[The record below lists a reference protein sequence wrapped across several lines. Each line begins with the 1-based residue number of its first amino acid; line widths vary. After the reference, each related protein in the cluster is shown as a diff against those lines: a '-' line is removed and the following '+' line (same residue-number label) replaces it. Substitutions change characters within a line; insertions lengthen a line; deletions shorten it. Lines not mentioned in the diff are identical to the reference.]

1 MGGREGRGLEVLVR
15 VLVKGLGVGWG
26 VLVVEKMGARPE
38 SRVGVDDRK
47 VLLVVR
53 CALLLLKR
61 VHLDKL
67 DGCLVC
73 ALSRKVRLRYEVL
86 IRRVPIS
93 LQVSTL
99 NRYYLGLIRHKTA
112 GA

>member
-15 VLVKGLGVGWG
+15 VLVKGLGMGWR
-26 VLVVEKMGARPE
+26 VLVVETIGARPE

-47 VLLVVR
+47 VLLMVR

-61 VHLDKL
+61 VHLDEL
-67 DGCLVC
+67 DGCFVGT
-73 ALSRKVRLRYEVL
+73 LSRDVRLRYELL
-86 IRRVPIS
+86 IRRVPIC

-99 NRYYLGLIRHKTA
+99 NRYYLGLIRH
-112 GA
+112 